1 MIYCPRCEPGKL
13 AFGWLP
19 LLCADCASLGENSGM
34 PDPKFV
40 KQERGP
46 DPGMIHTHSIVS
58 HRTGRGIVVVEW
70 NGQAG
75 QFDPED
81 ARVFA
86 HTILRECDNAE
97 TDAFLLQFLQQKIGL
112 DLPAVFGVLVEFR
125 RERARREQLAG
136 LRPTG
141 QPVPDDDAR

>member
-1 MIYCPRCEPGKL
+1 
-13 AFGWLP
+13 
-19 LLCADCASLGENSGM
+19 M
-34 PDPKFV
+34 PDAPKFV
-40 KQERGP
+40 KQQFPP

-75 QFDPED
+75 QFDAED

-97 TDAFLLQFLQQKIGL
+97 TDAFLYSHFKDYLDDQQL
-112 DLPAVFGVLVEFR
+112 AVLIVEFR
-125 RERARREQLAG
+125 KHRARLEQRAG

-141 QPVPDDDAR
+141 QPVPEDDAR